1 MGLNKLYPF
10 ECIKIENDEKKVIE
24 LYDIMCADGKAKGY
38 TPVIIIEDG
47 HGLMDENV
55 RFAVEDYG
63 TIEAFTK
70 ACLEAYPEIELKNF
84 FEAKREY
91 YEKEEKIVQ
100 TDADVLYEESN
111 SVYIGESDENVYIA
125 KIPTDKPYEIMAYIP
140 MGGFNECPD
149 NASHVAI
156 AKYWFDKYG
165 AYPIAI
171 GSDTI
176 QFKVENPI
184 KKEEDLNELAM
195 EQYLYC
201 GDIVWQGVETMNNL
215 KSSLSNSNVWYFW
228 WE

>member
-1 MGLNKLYPF
+1 MGLNKIYPF

-24 LYDIMCADGKAKGY
+24 LYNIMCVDGKAKGY
-38 TPVIIIEDG
+38 TPVIIIEDEN
-47 HGLMDENV
+47 GLMAENV
-55 RFAVEDYG
+55 RFAIEDYG
-63 TIEAFTK
+63 SFEAFTK
-70 ACLEAYPEIELKNF
+70 SCLEEYPEIELKNF
-84 FEAKREY
+84 FGARKEY
-91 YEKEEKIVQ
+91 YENEEKVLL
-100 TDADVLYEESN
+100 TEGDTLYEESN
-111 SVYIGESDENVYIA
+111 SVYIGESGENVYIA

-149 NASHVAI
+149 NAIHVTI

-165 AYPIAI
+165 AFPIAI

-176 QFKVENPI
+176 QFKVESPV
-184 KKEEDLNELAM
+184 KAEEALNELAM